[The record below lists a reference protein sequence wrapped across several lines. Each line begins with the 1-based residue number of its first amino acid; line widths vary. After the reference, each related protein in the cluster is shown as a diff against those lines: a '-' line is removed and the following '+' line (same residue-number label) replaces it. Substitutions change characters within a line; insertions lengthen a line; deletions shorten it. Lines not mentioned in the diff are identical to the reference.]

1 MQLTPHFSLLEFTQS
16 DTATRLGLDNTLPPE
31 LLSAAMATAE
41 MMERI
46 RAKLSQIA
54 GHDVPIRI
62 TSAYRCYAL
71 NRAVRS
77 KDTSD
82 HIRMQAVDWSA
93 PSFGT
98 PYEICKALA
107 PLIDRIG
114 IGQLIHERPA
124 PGRLW
129 VHTSSRMPDRAANRV
144 ITITADGAV
153 LGIQEV

>member
-1 MQLTPHFSLLEFTQS
+1 
-16 DTATRLGLDNTLPPE
+16 
-31 LLSAAMATAE
+31 
-41 MMERI
+41 MERI

-54 GHDVPIRI
+54 CHDVPIHV
-62 TSAYRCYAL
+62 TSGYRCYAL
-71 NRAVRS
+71 NRALRS

-107 PLIDRIG
+107 PLIDRIV
-114 IGQLIHERPA
+114 IGQLIHECPA

-144 ITITADGAV
+144 ITITADGAR
-153 LGIQEV
+153 LGVQEV